1 MLNKKLTFIGYVN
14 KVLAS
19 DIFVKSIPKNY
30 FADID
35 NKKIKINLKDIEYS
49 IIIKIKNNTLLLI
62 DEEDD
67 YDVELIASPATLIL
81 FILSKGSDKFS
92 SKIIINGDI
101 ETANKFNKFLGS
113 SEMVKEIVVHLLG
126 EDRATQLED
135 KSERLINFFK
145 DIIKKS
151 SKDMID
157 LLTDDLSFI
166 TSKAD
171 INKYLDDVDDL
182 KSRTDKLYQKYK
194 DVK

>member
-19 DIFVKSIPKNY
+19 DIFIKSIPENY

-49 IIIKIKNNTLLLI
+49 IIIKINNNTLLLI

-101 ETANKFNKFLGS
+101 ETANKFNKFLSS
-113 SEMVKEIVVHLLG
+113 SEKIKEIVVHLLG

-135 KSERLINFFK
+135 KSERFINFFK

-171 INKYLDDVDDL
+171 INQYIDDVDDL
-182 KSRTDKLYQKYK
+182 KSRTEKLFQKYK